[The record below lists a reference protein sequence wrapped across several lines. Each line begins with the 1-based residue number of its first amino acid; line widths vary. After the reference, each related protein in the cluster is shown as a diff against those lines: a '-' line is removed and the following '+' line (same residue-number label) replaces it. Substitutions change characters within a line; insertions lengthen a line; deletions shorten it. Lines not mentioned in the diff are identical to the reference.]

1 MGLLNALLVGGMLIT
16 AYLLL
21 FAAAR

>member
-21 FAAAR
+21 FTAAR